1 MGDGTRA
8 DVIRVEDQYYILSTS
23 SRVDDRTRVL
33 ADGVSFAVFDRYGD
47 MHRLGRLGEQGLY
60 RDGTR
65 FLSGFE
71 LSFANERAL
80 LLSSAVRDDNTALA
94 VDLANPDLP
103 GNGIAVPADTI
114 HLHRSLFLWDGCLYQ
129 ALRVRSFGLQDAQVT
144 VRLGF
149 AADFADI
156 FEVRGVQRKQRGR
169 AFATVLSA
177 DTVELAYDGL
187 DGVRRT
193 TRLQFEPPPA
203 RLDTGAAE
211 WEVHLRPRG
220 ELTLRTRVITHIGR
234 DTKREAPTHDD
245 AWAWAHATRRQS
257 LEQDARVST
266 SNPQLDAW
274 LSRAAAD
281 LHMMLARTPHGIYP
295 LAGIPWYGT
304 LFGRDSLVT
313 AWQTLLTSP
322 QLARGVLRSLAALQ
336 AQEVSEERQ
345 AEPGKIV
352 HEVRGGEMAALGEI
366 PFGRYYGTVDAT
378 PLFVLLAGE
387 YYQRTGDRE
396 SIERLWPNLE
406 AAMRWM
412 ATYGDPDGDG
422 FLEYRSHGR
431 GLVNQGW
438 KDSSDAVFHAD
449 GELAEGPIALAEVQ
463 AYAYA
468 AWRAGARLAGVL
480 GDRTRAS
487 ELDAKAD
494 ALRERF
500 EQAFWND
507 ELGTYVIALDGA
519 KRQCRVKASNAGQVL
534 FSGIASPE
542 RARRVADVLLADDMF
557 SGWGV
562 RTVARGESRYNPM
575 SYHNGSVWPH
585 DNALIALGLARN
597 GCHEHAMKI
606 FSALFD
612 ASAFIE
618 LRRLPE
624 LFCGFVR
631 RQGEGPTLYPVACS
645 PQAWATGAVFQLL
658 QACLGISFEAS
669 ERRIVLTQPTLP
681 PFVEQVRISHLRVGD
696 ASVDVLL
703 SGRGQDVSVE
713 TQHHRGQLD
722 VVMRA

>member
-1 MGDGTRA
+1 MR
-8 DVIRVEDQYYILSTS
+8 DVIRVEDRFYILSTS
-23 SRVDDRTRVL
+23 SRVDDRTRIL
-33 ADGVSFAVFDRYGD
+33 ADGRAFAVFDRYGD
-47 MHRLGRLGEQGLY
+47 VHRLGRLGEQGLY

-65 FLSGFE
+65 FLSAFE
-71 LSFANERAL
+71 LSFASERAL

-103 GNGIAVPADTI
+103 GDAGLAIPADTI

-129 ALRVRSFGLQDAQVT
+129 AVRVRSFALQDAQVSL
-144 VRLGF
+144 RLAF

-169 AFATVLSA
+169 PAAAVPA
-177 DTVELAYDGL
+177 PDCVELAYEGL
-187 DGVRRT
+187 DGVTRRT
-193 TRLQFEPPPA
+193 RLLFDPAPA
-203 RLDTGAAE
+203 RLDAGAAE
-211 WEVHLRPRG
+211 WVLRLPPRG
-220 ELTLRTRVITHIGR
+220 ELTLRTRIVTVLGDETR
-234 DTKREAPTHDD
+234 PAPPTHDD
-245 AWAWAHATRRQS
+245 AWARAHASRRRS

-274 LSRAAAD
+274 LGRSAAD
-281 LHMMLARTPHGIYP
+281 LHMMLARTPHGVYP

-313 AWQTLLTSP
+313 AWQTLWLSP
-322 QLARGVLRSLAALQ
+322 TLARGVLCSLAALQ
-336 AQEVSEERQ
+336 AHEVSEERQ

-352 HEVRGGEMAALGEI
+352 HEMRGGEMAALGEI

-378 PLFVLLAGE
+378 PLFVVLAGAYFE
-387 YYQRTGDRE
+387 RTGDRAT
-396 SIERLWPNLE
+396 IERLWPNVE
-406 AAMRWM
+406 AALQWM
-412 ATYGDPDGDG
+412 STSGDADGDG

-431 GLVNQGW
+431 RGLINQGW
-438 KDSSDAVFHAD
+438 KDSADAVFHAD

-468 AWRAGARLAGVL
+468 AWLAGARLARVR
-480 GDRTRAS
+480 GDERRAAELLARAESLRTR
-487 ELDAKAD
+487 
-494 ALRERF
+494 F
-500 EQAFWND
+500 EEAFWSE
-507 ELGTYVIALDGA
+507 ELSTYVLALDGA
-519 KRQCRVKASNAGQVL
+519 KRQCRVKTSNAGQVL

-542 RARRVADVLLADDMF
+542 RARRVADALLADDAF

-612 ASAFIE
+612 AASWVE
-618 LRRLPE
+618 LQRLPE

-658 QACLGISFEAS
+658 QAALGLSFDAS
-669 ERRIVLTQPTLP
+669 ARQLVVAQPMLP

-696 ASVDVLL
+696 ACVDVLL
-703 SGRGQDVSVE
+703 TGHGRDVSVE
-713 TQHHRGQLD
+713 TQHHRGRLD